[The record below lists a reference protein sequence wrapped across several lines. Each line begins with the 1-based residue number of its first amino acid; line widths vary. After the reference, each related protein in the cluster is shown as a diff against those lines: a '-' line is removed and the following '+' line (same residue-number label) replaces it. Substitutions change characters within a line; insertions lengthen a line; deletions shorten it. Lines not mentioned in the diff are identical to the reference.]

1 MFIKINKNGVDTSEF
16 AQVKYLDLGFAK
28 GLWRSLHDHQSQ
40 TFNPS
45 EVDEK
50 KPHFWQL
57 FPTYIMAKDLRD
69 MFTFPATKDVCRA
82 CRKLTKIVLEKYH
95 EFKISGF
102 ANPKRPD
109 EVNNAFFNWQ
119 LTHDEEQKSVE
130 GQQVWPELYQDSTFH
145 ELKGFAKL
153 CFWLQFHMCF
163 QVIQFCDPF
172 FWMVFCDHFKG

>member
-1 MFIKINKNGVDTSEF
+1 M
-16 AQVKYLDLGFAK
+16 KYLDLGFAK

-45 EVDEK
+45 EVDDK
-50 KPHFWQL
+50 NSPHFWQL
-57 FPTYIMAKDLRD
+57 FPTYIMAKDLRE

-153 CFWLQFHMCF
+153 CFCCRTCVPGDSIPDLFGM
-163 QVIQFCDPF
+163 F
-172 FWMVFCDHFKG
+172 FFCDHFKG

>member
-1 MFIKINKNGVDTSEF
+1 ME
-16 AQVKYLDLGFAK
+16 VKYLDLGFAK
-28 GLWRSLHDHQSQ
+28 GLWRSLHDHQSH

-45 EVDEK
+45 DVDEK
-50 KPHFWQL
+50 KSHFWQL

-69 MFTFPATKDVCRA
+69 RFSATKGHVCRA
-82 CRKLTKIVLEKYH
+82 CRKLTNIVLEKYH

-102 ANPKRPD
+102 ANPNRPD

-119 LTHDEEQKSVE
+119 LTHDEEQKSLE

-153 CFWLQFHMCF
+153 CFCCRKCF
-163 QVIQFCDPF
+163 F
-172 FWMVFCDHFKG
+172 VFVLMLLFLFLFVCLFACLLAGLLACLLASILLD